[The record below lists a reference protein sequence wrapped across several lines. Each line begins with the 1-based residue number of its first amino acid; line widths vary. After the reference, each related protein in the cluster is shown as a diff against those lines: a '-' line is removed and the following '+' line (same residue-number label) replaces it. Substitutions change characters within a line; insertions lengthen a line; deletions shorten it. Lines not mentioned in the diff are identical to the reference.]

1 MNMNW
6 PLVAAILA
14 VLAVPFGI
22 AAIQDIGRED
32 PPQAAEGEISV
43 ASAGITVGEADQA
56 EPAVEPDDQAHGWQR
71 SRAMDQD
78 FFDRVFLAGG
88 EAHPA
93 LAGALAGAR
102 FGMTRDQLSA
112 DAPALW
118 RWADQDVSEFRPA
131 TARLDFEER
140 GGEGLTAIAIRF
152 PDDGSAR
159 RILTAAWG
167 APVDAQGQDEEARYF
182 WFDAQ
187 SGTRLLLREDAA
199 SATTEVTLQ
208 RVQPIASLY
217 RRGRGFAFERRPI
230 LGATAEELAAAHGA
244 DFELDDASPTA
255 AHLMVDATD
264 YALARTRCTIS
275 FHEGKAV
282 ALQVVVDHS
291 GRADFGPLAFA
302 ALREQL
308 GPVRRARS
316 DGDNNRWTF
325 DDGVAVQQLA
335 ESSQLVISASRP

>member
-32 PPQAAEGEISV
+32 PPPAAEDGISV
-43 ASAGITVGEADQA
+43 ASVGVAAGVA
-56 EPAVEPDDQAHGWQR
+56 EPPEPVEPDERAHGWQR
-71 SRAMDQD
+71 THAMDQD

-88 EAHPA
+88 PHPA

-102 FGMTRDQLSA
+102 FGMTRDQLGA

-118 RWADQDVSEFRPA
+118 RWAEQDVSEFGPA
-131 TARLDFEER
+131 AVRLDFEER

-159 RILTAAWG
+159 RILTSAWG
-167 APVDAQGQDEEARYF
+167 APVDAQGQDDEARHF
-182 WFDAQ
+182 WFDSA
-187 SGTRLLLREDAA
+187 SGTRVLLREDAA

-230 LGATAEELAAAHGA
+230 LGATAEELAAEHAA
-244 DFELDDASPTA
+244 DFEVDHASPAA

-264 YALARTRCTIS
+264 YALARTRCTIA
-275 FHEGKAV
+275 FHDGKAV

-316 DGDNNRWTF
+316 EGDDNRWTF
-325 DDGVAVQQLA
+325 DDGVTLQQLA